1 MRRRI
6 SFVGTAVAAA
16 SLVVGV
22 GLAAAAGTGQTAN
35 SVTLT
40 CKIAIATPPGPG
52 ESTVEQ
58 PPLAGTFYGP
68 SHCRTNTKSFG
79 GSTEA
84 APFKVADSGDT
95 VGTYAQYFGAGSITG
110 KFDLT
115 PGEGTLP
122 TADNFLS
129 TTYTGT
135 VTVTGGTGTFAGI
148 KGLAGKKHMGT
159 LHCTSP
165 DTVHLTCTEKV
176 KVTLPPGL

>member
-1 MRRRI
+1 M

-22 GLAAAAGTGQTAN
+22 GFAAAAGTNKGKPAKP
-35 SVTLT
+35 VTLT
-40 CKIAIATPPGPG
+40 CKITMAAPPRGG
-52 ESTVEQ
+52 DNVVEQ

-68 SHCRTNTKSFG
+68 SHCRTTTRSLG
-79 GSTEA
+79 EAVEA

-95 VGTYAQYFGAGSITG
+95 VGTYAQYFGAGSIRG

-115 PGEGTLP
+115 AGEGSLP

-135 VTVTGGTGTFAGI
+135 LTVTGGTGIYAGI
-148 KGLAGKKHMGT
+148 KGLSGKKHIGT
-159 LHCTSP
+159 VHCASP

-176 KVTLPPGL
+176 KVTLPSGL